1 MLEMIGSEIEKSVPQ
16 RQAWPMN
23 SDIIVV
29 TPVFNDWDSF
39 RVLVRELSDIA
50 AEHDLSIRILAV
62 DDGSSIADKDLP
74 LDAQHL
80 RSVEV
85 VRLAC
90 NLGHQRA
97 IAIGLVEAHKFQ
109 NARGV
114 VVMDCDGEDRPS
126 DIPRMLEA
134 AAKESNVAVVAA
146 TRSRRSEGL
155 AFRSFYKIYKNLFR
169 TLIGQQIDFGN
180 FVYIPK
186 PLLVPLIHSA
196 GIWNHLAA
204 SLCRSRLRLVRLP
217 TARGSRYAGQSK
229 MNFSSLVV
237 HGLGAM
243 SVYVD
248 VLLAR
253 LLTFISGFI
262 ALLLLAICS
271 VLVVRFFTD
280 LAIPGWATNAIGFL
294 GILLIQSLIFVVISV
309 FIVLNLR
316 TMKTVVPIFSSQEYL
331 EKRYTLFSRA
341 RTVAAALELE
351 SLGSSLADGGR
362 P

>member
-1 MLEMIGSEIEKSVPQ
+1 MTGTGNPDELAMT
-16 RQAWPMN
+16 

-29 TPVFNDWDSF
+29 TPIFNDWDSF
-39 RVLVRELSDIA
+39 RVLVRELSDVA
-50 AEHDLSIRILAV
+50 AEHDLSIRVLAV
-62 DDGSSIADKDLP
+62 DDGSSISHGDLP
-74 LDAQHL
+74 FDAQHL

-97 IAIGLVEAHKFQ
+97 IAIGLVEAHKLE
-109 NARGV
+109 NAQGV

-126 DIPRMLEA
+126 DIPRLLEA
-134 AAKESNVAVVAA
+134 AAKESNAAVIAA
-146 TRSRRSEGL
+146 TRSSRTEGPG
-155 AFRSFYKIYKNLFR
+155 FRSFYRIYKYLFR

-186 PLLVPLIHSA
+186 PLLVPLVHSA

-217 TARGSRYAGQSK
+217 TARGNRYAGQSN

-248 VLLAR
+248 LLLAR

-262 ALLLLAICS
+262 VFLLIAILS
-271 VLVVRFFTD
+271 VLIVRLFTD
-280 LAIPGWATNAIGFL
+280 LAIPGWATNATGFL
-294 GILLIQSLIFVVISV
+294 GVLLVQSLIFVVISV

-331 EKRYTLFSRA
+331 EKRYVLVPSR
-341 RTVAAALELE
+341 
-351 SLGSSLADGGR
+351 